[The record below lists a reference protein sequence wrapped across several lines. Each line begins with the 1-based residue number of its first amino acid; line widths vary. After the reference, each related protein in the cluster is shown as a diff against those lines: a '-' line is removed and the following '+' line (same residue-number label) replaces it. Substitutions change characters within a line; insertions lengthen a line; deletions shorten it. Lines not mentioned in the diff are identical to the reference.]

1 MANTIELPNKYT
13 TACIECPYAKEMHHA
28 GLESRLFTLKYTPDK
43 HYIIATCIGC
53 GKQLKMVSAKYAE
66 SDIMEL

>member
-1 MANTIELPNKYT
+1 MAITIELQDKHTIN
-13 TACIECPYAKEMHHA
+13 CIECPYANEMHHA

-53 GKQLKMVSAKYAE
+53 GTQLKMVSAKYAE